1 MPVLKESTKTDWTGL
16 AIYKI
21 NTITSYNIKEM
32 YIMAINS
39 NELILDRVRY
49 LTAHDLETK
58 EKLFMLTQLEDPSL
72 NCTAEGEDVTD
83 AVGALITTMYRSKQA
98 EFTATNSLLS
108 LDLAA
113 AQYGS
118 KKEVA
123 GEDSKIVDWTYEF
136 IDIPAG
142 TEEVTLAKKP
152 VEDSVKFI
160 YAVENGAA
168 STSYAAAAAASA
180 TEFVIGDD
188 GKITLPTGLADKVN
202 KIFVEYKYET
212 TSAVKIVN
220 GASDFPEACEVVIY
234 AIFRDVCNENKVYAG
249 KIICPKAKL
258 DPSSIE
264 LALTSTGKHAF
275 TLKMFKDYCSTNEEL
290 FTIVVSE

>member
-1 MPVLKESTKTDWTGL
+1 M
-16 AIYKI
+16 I
-21 NTITSYNIKEM
+21 NP
-32 YIMAINS
+32 

-58 EKLFMLTQLEDPSL
+58 EKLFMLTQLEEPSL

-123 GEDSKIVDWTYEF
+123 DADNKMVDWTYEF
-136 IDIPAG
+136 IDIPADA
-142 TEEVTLAKKP
+142 TTVKLAKTP
-152 VEDSVKFI
+152 VADSVKFI

-168 STSYAAAAAASA
+168 ATSYAAAAAESA
-180 TEFVIGDD
+180 TEFVIAED
-188 GKITLPTGLADKVN
+188 GTITLPTGMTG
-202 KIFVEYKYET
+202 KIFVEYQYET
-212 TSAVKIVN
+212 ESAVRIVN
-220 GASDFPEACEVVIY
+220 SASEFPEACEVVIY

-258 DPSSIE
+258 DPSSVE
-264 LALTSTGKHAF
+264 LALTATGKHPF
-275 TLKMFKDYCSTNEEL
+275 TFKMFKDYCSVNEEL
-290 FTIVVSE
+290 FTIIVAE

>member
-1 MPVLKESTKTDWTGL
+1 M
-16 AIYKI
+16 I
-21 NTITSYNIKEM
+21 NP
-32 YIMAINS
+32 

-58 EKLFMLTQLEDPSL
+58 EKLFMLTQLEEPSL

-113 AQYGS
+113 AQYGTE
-118 KKEVA
+118 KEVA
-123 GEDSKIVDWTYEF
+123 DADNKIVDWTYEF
-136 IDIPAG
+136 IDIPAEA
-142 TEEVTLAKKP
+142 TTVKLAKAP
-152 VEDSVKFI
+152 VADSVKFI

-168 STSYAAAAAASA
+168 ATSYPVAAAASA
-180 TEFVIGDD
+180 TEFMVADD
-188 GKITLPTGLADKVN
+188 GTITLPTGMTGKV
-202 KIFVEYKYET
+202 FVEYQYESE
-212 TSAVKIVN
+212 SAVRIVN
-220 GASDFPEACEVVIY
+220 SASEFPEACEVVIY

-258 DPSSIE
+258 DPSSVE
-264 LALTSTGKHAF
+264 LALTATGKHPF
-275 TLKMFKDYCSTNEEL
+275 TFKMFKDYCSVNEEL
-290 FTIVVSE
+290 FTIIVAE

>member
-1 MPVLKESTKTDWTGL
+1 
-16 AIYKI
+16 
-21 NTITSYNIKEM
+21 
-32 YIMAINS
+32 MAINP

-113 AQYGS
+113 AQFGS

-123 GEDSKIVDWTYEF
+123 AEGSAIVDWTYEF
-136 IDIPAG
+136 IDIPVKDGVPA
-142 TEEVTLAKKP
+142 TEVTLAKAA
-152 VEDSVKFI
+152 VADSVKFI

-168 STSYAAAAAASA
+168 ATSYKVGAAASA
-180 TEFVIGDD
+180 TEFVIAED
-188 GKITLPTGLADKVN
+188 GKTITLPTGMTG
-202 KIFVEYKYET
+202 KIFVEYQYES
-212 TSAVKIVN
+212 TSAVRVVN
-220 GASDFPEACEVVIY
+220 KASEFPEACEVVIY
-234 AIFRDVCNENKVYAG
+234 CIFRDVCNENKVYAG

-258 DPSSIE
+258 DPSSVE

-275 TLKMFKDYCSTNEEL
+275 TFKMFKDYCSVDEEL
-290 FTIVVSE
+290 FTIIVAE

>member
-1 MPVLKESTKTDWTGL
+1 M
-16 AIYKI
+16 I
-21 NTITSYNIKEM
+21 NP
-32 YIMAINS
+32 

-58 EKLFMLTQLEDPSL
+58 EKIFMLTQLEEPSL

-123 GEDSKIVDWTYEF
+123 GTDNKMVDWTYQFVDFTAESKTAQL
-136 IDIPAG
+136 DK
-142 TEEVTLAKKP
+142 VP
-152 VEDSVKFI
+152 VANSINFI

-168 STSYAAAAAASA
+168 STSYPVG
-180 TEFVIGDD
+180 TGEEGEFVVSDEGVVTAPEGVT
-188 GKITLPTGLADKVN
+188 GKF
-202 KIFVEYKYET
+202 FVEYQYET
-212 TSAVKIVN
+212 ESAVRIVN
-220 GASDFPEACEVVIY
+220 SASEFPEACEVVIY

-258 DPSSIE
+258 DPSSVE
-264 LALTSTGKHAF
+264 LALTATGKHPF
-275 TLKMFKDYCSTNEEL
+275 TFKMFKDYCSVNEEL
-290 FTIVVSE
+290 FTIIVAE

>member
-1 MPVLKESTKTDWTGL
+1 
-16 AIYKI
+16 
-21 NTITSYNIKEM
+21 
-32 YIMAINS
+32 MAINP

-108 LDLAA
+108 IDLAA
-113 AQYGS
+113 AQFGS

-123 GEDSKIVDWTYEF
+123 GEGNVIVDWTYEF
-136 IDIPAG
+136 IDIPADA
-142 TEEVTLAKKP
+142 TEVSLKHKP
-152 VEDSVKFI
+152 VADSVKFI

-168 STSYAAAAAASA
+168 ATSYKVGAAASA
-180 TEFVIGDD
+180 TEFVIDEA
-188 GKITLPTGLADKVN
+188 GKITLPTGMTG
-202 KIFVEYKYET
+202 KIFVEYQYESA
-212 TSAVKIVN
+212 SAVRVVN
-220 GASDFPEACEVVIY
+220 KASEFPEACEVVIY
-234 AIFRDVCNENKVYAG
+234 CIFRDVCNENKVYAG

-258 DPSSIE
+258 DPSSVE

-275 TLKMFKDYCSTNEEL
+275 TFKMFKDYCSVDEEL
-290 FTIVVSE
+290 FTIIVAE

>member
-1 MPVLKESTKTDWTGL
+1 
-16 AIYKI
+16 
-21 NTITSYNIKEM
+21 
-32 YIMAINS
+32 MAINP

-58 EKLFMLTQLEDPSL
+58 EKLFMLTQLEEPSL

-113 AQYGS
+113 AQFGS
-118 KKEVA
+118 EKEVA
-123 GEDSKIVDWTYEF
+123 GAESKIIDWTYEF
-136 IDIPAG
+136 IDIPTDA
-142 TEEVTLAKKP
+142 TEVTLSKVA

-168 STSYAAAAAASA
+168 ATSYAAASTASA
-180 TEFVIGDD
+180 TEFVIAED
-188 GKITLPTGLADKVN
+188 GKTITLPTGMTG
-202 KIFVEYKYET
+202 KIFVEYQYES
-212 TSAVKIVN
+212 TSAVRIINK
-220 GASDFPEACEVVIY
+220 ASEFPEACEVVIY
-234 AIFRDVCNENKVYAG
+234 CIFRDVCNENKVYAG
-249 KIICPKAKL
+249 KIVCPKAKL
-258 DPSSIE
+258 DPSSVE

-275 TLKMFKDYCSTNEEL
+275 TFKMFKDYCSVDEEL
-290 FTIVVSE
+290 FTIIVAE

>member
-1 MPVLKESTKTDWTGL
+1 
-16 AIYKI
+16 
-21 NTITSYNIKEM
+21 
-32 YIMAINS
+32 MAINP

-58 EKLFMLTQLEDPSL
+58 EKLFMLTQLEEPSL

-113 AQYGS
+113 AQFGS

-123 GEDSKIVDWTYEF
+123 GTDATIIDWTYEF
-136 IDIPAG
+136 IDIPAEA
-142 TEEVTLAKKP
+142 TEVTLAKKP
-152 VEDSVKFI
+152 VKDSVKFI

-168 STSYAAAAAASA
+168 AKSYKVGSAASE
-180 TEFVIGDD
+180 TEFVVSDEGV
-188 GKITLPTGLADKVN
+188 ITLPTGMTGKV
-202 KIFVEYKYET
+202 FVEYQYESA
-212 TSAVKIVN
+212 SAVRVVN
-220 GASDFPEACEVVIY
+220 KASDFPEACEVVIY
-234 AIFRDVCNENKVYAG
+234 CIFRDVCNENKVYAG
-249 KIICPKAKL
+249 KIVCPKAKL
-258 DPSSIE
+258 DPSSVE

-275 TLKMFKDYCSTNEEL
+275 TFKMFKDYCSVDEEL
-290 FTIVVSE
+290 FTIIVAE

>member
-1 MPVLKESTKTDWTGL
+1 
-16 AIYKI
+16 
-21 NTITSYNIKEM
+21 
-32 YIMAINS
+32 MAINP

-49 LTAHDLETK
+49 LTAHDLGTK
-58 EKLFMLTQLEDPSL
+58 EKLFMLTQLEEPSL

-113 AQYGS
+113 AQFGA

-123 GEDSKIVDWTYEF
+123 GDENKIVDWTYEF
-136 IDIPAG
+136 ID
-142 TEEVTLAKKP
+142 VAKGAADVSLKKTP
-152 VEDSVKFI
+152 VADSVKFI

-168 STSYAAAAAASA
+168 TTSYKAASAVSA
-180 TEFVIGDD
+180 TEFVVSDEGV
-188 GKITLPTGLADKVN
+188 ITLPTDMFAEAAG
-202 KIFVEYKYET
+202 KIFVEYQYES
-212 TSAVKIVN
+212 TSAVRVVN
-220 GASDFPEACEVVIY
+220 KASEFPEACEVVIY
-234 AIFRDVCNENKVYAG
+234 CIFRDVCNENKVYAG

-258 DPSSIE
+258 DPSSVE

-275 TLKMFKDYCSTNEEL
+275 TLKMFKDYCSVDEEL
-290 FTIVVSE
+290 FTIVVAE